1 MFEYF
6 YNEILRKTIISF
18 GTLFNGLTIKQDGS
32 TVKVPLAYGP
42 TQKFLARLEQ
52 APNLSQATQISLP
65 RMSFEFTGMTY
76 DSSRKVTT
84 TQTISVK
91 NPDDGTD
98 IKKVFMPVPYNMQ
111 FELAIMCKLN
121 DDALQIVEQILP
133 FFQPQYNLSINL
145 VSLINEKKDVP
156 VVLENITMDDQYE
169 GDFTSRRVLLYT
181 LRFTAKTYLF
191 GPVTA
196 ASKEI
201 IKTATVRYLAGGSQS
216 TQRDVTFSVKP
227 RALKDYTEDIVTT
240 LSEDIEANQETIN
253 VADGTAI
260 TVNKF
265 IDVEGEEMKVTKI
278 TGNKLTVKRGQ
289 DSTISKSHVR
299 GTGIKG
305 IDYSPREDSNLIEL
319 GDDFGFDG
327 SYT

>member
-18 GTLFNGLTIKQDGS
+18 GTLFNGLTIKQEGS

-65 RMSFEFTGMTY
+65 RMSFEFTGLTY

-84 TQTISVK
+84 TQTIAVK

-133 FFQPQYNLSINL
+133 YFQPDYTLTINDM
-145 VSLINEKKDVP
+145 VDMGIKRDIP
-156 VVLENITMDDQYE
+156 IVLNSVNYE
-169 GDFTSRRVLLYT
+169 DSYRGDYGDRRAIIYTLGFTSKFYLY
-181 LRFTAKTYLF
+181 
-191 GPVTA
+191 GPVT
-196 ASKEI
+196 SSSV
-201 IKTATVRYLAGGSQS
+201 IKTVQVDQYTDLQTAAPKREQRYTVTPNPAT
-216 TQRDVTFSVKP
+216 
-227 RALKDYTEDIVTT
+227 
-240 LSEDIEANQETIN
+240 
-253 VADGTAI
+253 ADA
-260 TVNKF
+260 
-265 IDVEGEEMKVTKI
+265 D
-278 TGNKLTVKRGQ
+278 
-289 DSTISKSHVR
+289 
-299 GTGIKG
+299 
-305 IDYSPREDSNLIEL
+305 
-319 GDDFGFDG
+319 DDFGFSETTSFFEDAKTFDSSTG
-327 SYT
+327 EDKL

>member
-84 TQTISVK
+84 TQTIAVK

-121 DDALQIVEQILP
+121 DDALQLVEQILP
-133 FFQPQYNLSINL
+133 FFQPQYNLTINL

-181 LRFTAKTYLF
+181 LRFTA
-191 GPVTA
+191 
-196 ASKEI
+196 
-201 IKTATVRYLAGGSQS
+201 
-216 TQRDVTFSVKP
+216 
-227 RALKDYTEDIVTT
+227 
-240 LSEDIEANQETIN
+240 TIN

-327 SYT
+327 SYS